1 MWPHRSQKS
10 NPRQQA
16 THIAGSHGF
25 RLNRRHGYMA
35 TSYITHGNPAPIPES
50 LSGDR
55 MSSDAIPLVL
65 LCMINFFS
73 HRPCVS
79 SSVLTSLRLVSGA
92 ELHRPGRLEIY
103 FFLGVPRMYTEYYTA
118 SGQTKFIAPVDK
130 DGWSP
135 YILIKL
141 HEPKQMWLDDRESV
155 LTAAEYDVY
164 IHTTRESGNHFVMG
178 LIELCNTIK
187 EFDISFGKKAVK
199 DVYAGDPPALTQA
212 DLQGGSDNE

>member
-1 MWPHRSQKS
+1 MV
-10 NPRQQA
+10 
-16 THIAGSHGF
+16 
-25 RLNRRHGYMA
+25 

-50 LSGDR
+50 FSGDR

-65 LCMINFFS
+65 LCMVNFFS
-73 HRPCVS
+73 HRSCVS
-79 SSVLTSLRLVSGA
+79 SSVLTFLRLVSGA

-103 FFLGVPRMYTEYYTA
+103 FFLGEPRMYTEYYTA
-118 SGQTKFIAPVDK
+118 SGQTKFIAPENK
-130 DGWSP
+130 DGWNP

-155 LTAAEYDVY
+155 LTADKYDVF
-164 IHTTRESGNHFVMG
+164 IHTTRDTESHFVMG

-187 EFDISFGKKAVK
+187 EFDTSFGQHSLNGSPLELN
-199 DVYAGDPPALTQA
+199 DVYVGEAPKLTQA